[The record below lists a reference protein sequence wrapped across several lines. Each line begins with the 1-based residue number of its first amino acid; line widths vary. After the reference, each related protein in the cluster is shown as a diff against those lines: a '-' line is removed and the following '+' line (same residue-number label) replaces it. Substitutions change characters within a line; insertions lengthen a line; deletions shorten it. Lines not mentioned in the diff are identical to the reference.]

1 MEDTMMHLP
10 SFRPV
15 AGMLIV
21 GAALTGCGGGT
32 VDDLQAPLLLAGVQ
46 VVSPLLDDAGAPTAG
61 DPAAVPADPGQRALQ
76 ARHATEAQAAQV
88 ISAMQAAA
96 IPVQVDGV
104 ADAPAHALAVA
115 RGLQLEHHLDGDAPV
130 FVRGGDTAAA
140 ARAADALVSAGFTRV
155 FLVAA
160 R

>member
-1 MEDTMMHLP
+1 MHMP
-10 SFRPV
+10 CFRPLL
-15 AGMLIV
+15 AISMM
-21 GAALTGCGGGT
+21 GAALAGCGGGAA
-32 VDDLQAPLLLAGVQ
+32 DDVPAPLLLAGVP

-61 DPAAVPADPGQRALQ
+61 DPAAVPADPRQRALQ

-88 ISAMQAAA
+88 ESAMQAAS
-96 IPVQVDGV
+96 IPVRVDGV

-130 FVRGGDTAAA
+130 FVRGRDTAAA
-140 ARAADALVSAGFTRV
+140 ARAADALAAAGFTRV
-155 FLVAA
+155 FLVAT